1 MPTYFDFEQPLV
13 DLQEKIN
20 ALRQFGRSHDL
31 EITHGVSELNTVYPK
46 IKRKIFSM
54 LSPWEKI
61 QLARHPQ
68 RPHAQDYIQEIFTD
82 FLELHGDRRFADDR
96 TLIGGFAKLER
107 RPVLVLA
114 TQKGRNLKQNMEV
127 NFGSALPEGYRK
139 ALRLMKLADKAGC
152 PVITFIDTPGAYPGI
167 GAEERH
173 IGEAIAVNLREMFRL
188 SVPVVCVV
196 TGEGGSGGALG
207 IAVGNRVLMQ
217 EYAYYSV
224 ITPEGCAAILWRSND
239 AIPKAAEALHLT
251 SSDLLELGVADEVVA
266 EPNGGAHQDFPEAA
280 RLLKQSILQ
289 HLSELQKLTPEQLRD
304 DRYNRF
310 RRLGRFEE

>member
-1 MPTYFDFEQPLV
+1 MATVCYAGTSDWVLTDNNVKGYRSQDDGKFHFMFFDM
-13 DLQEKIN
+13 DLTWEN
-20 ALRQFGRSHDL
+20 TNNV
-31 EITHGVSELNTVYPK
+31 EELDANDIIY
-46 IKRKIFSM
+46 
-54 LSPWEKI
+54 L
-61 QLARHPQ
+61 
-68 RPHAQDYIQEIFTD
+68 Y
-82 FLELHGDRRFADDR
+82 
-96 TLIGGFAKLER
+96 
-107 RPVLVLA
+107 
-114 TQKGRNLKQNMEV
+114 RNLKQNMEF

-139 ALRLMKLADKAGC
+139 ALRLMQLADKAKC

-173 IGEAIAVNLREMFRL
+173 IGEAIALNLREMFRL
-188 SVPVVCVV
+188 SVPVICVV

-224 ITPEGCAAILWRSND
+224 ITPEGCAAILWRTND

-251 SSDLLELGVADEVVA
+251 SGDLLKLGVADEVVE

-280 RLLKQSILQ
+280 RLLKLAILR
-289 HLSELQKLTPEQLRD
+289 HLAELQKLTPEQLRE

-310 RRLGRFEE
+310 RRLGRVDE